1 MNIDLSKRPTHN
13 RGRRF
18 VQALFNS
25 ITFPLISIYS
35 TQVSAYDEKGRVAVR
50 GIGVMNCVKFSIL
63 IENKDKTERLKTAI
77 QIIEWVSGYATAINE
92 NSPGKMDHYKKIF
105 SKGDDIYNRFIQFCK
120 SSQKETLADFAS
132 KTSNETLNN

>member
-1 MNIDLSKRPTHN
+1 MRVLIA
-13 RGRRF
+13 
-18 VQALFNS
+18 AL
-25 ITFPLISIYS
+25 LISIYS

-77 QIIEWVSGYATAINE
+77 QITEWVSGYATAINE

-105 SKGDDIYNRFIQFCK
+105 SKGDDIYNRFIQSCK
-120 SSQKETLADFAS
+120 SSPKETLADFAS